1 MKRNSV
7 IFTLTILVL
16 FFVSACSPGKNADKS
31 FIGRSVDDL
40 IARDNGYFN
49 ARLIMKETEST
60 LWTDQADNFE
70 ETLPIF
76 KYGSQEQATSIQPS
90 MDEVIKKTSFV
101 IQMHKKSKWV
111 DDCYFLIGKSQFY
124 KRNYDEALTSFQY
137 IISEY
142 SNLIEK
148 QSKAKRVTEDEDG
161 ELTFFEK
168 FKHQPVSSEAGIWVA
183 RTLVEKKQYSDAHTV
198 ISVLKSRENFPK
210 WLIGELYAV
219 EADLYMKEGQ
229 QANAIEP
236 LINALKNT
244 SDKTLTNRYNFIL
257 AQLYAEQKNIDKALA
272 TYQLVLDSKPVY
284 DMEFYAQLNIAKL
297 SLANFGVSGGE
308 TKEELMALLK
318 DEKYKDF
325 YGLIYYT
332 LADIALANKD
342 EDTGIDYLN
351 KSLRSTNDSKQK
363 GQSYLRL
370 ADLYYADLDYK
381 VAYAY
386 YDSTINQ
393 IQREHERYSEVRG
406 LRDNLKLLVDEL
418 TIIETEK
425 KLQYWASL
433 SEKELEKE
441 LAKLIPEK
449 EETDSLATDV
459 LNPNNVK
466 PLAGNPL
473 EGDFYFYNTNLRS
486 RGFSEFK
493 KNWGTRK
500 LEDNWRRS
508 EKGSF
513 SEEGG
518 TEPLVAEEKTIDL
531 NAKNVTTEKIIA
543 SLPKT
548 PEQIA
553 ISNAKI
559 AGALYRAGIVY
570 KDNFRNK
577 TNAITM
583 FEENVNNYP
592 ANTFEVQSLYY
603 LYRLTFN
610 PQQDKYK
617 DLLLSKHPETD
628 YAKIISDPDYFK
640 REEERKHA
648 IESFYTITYD
658 ALQAKNYAEVKSRAL
673 AADSLF
679 KPNTLKPKF
688 DMLTALAEVDS
699 IETFKNALQK
709 IALKYPENEVGIRAQ
724 EMLDYLRR
732 GSVME
737 DAGKTIPVAAYTMNA
752 EEEHFFMFVMNS
764 TGKNAT
770 TMKSNIATFNGSNFS
785 TDNLKISSLLLG
797 KDNSLILVK
806 SFTNVEKAMVYYFAI
821 KDNPGVFKEL
831 TKEAFTPFII
841 SKSNYVQ
848 FFKVKDVEAYDVY
861 FQDNYLKE

>member
-7 IFTLTILVL
+7 IFILTILVL
-16 FFVSACSPGKNADKS
+16 FFGLAIFPVKTNAQN
-31 FIGRSVDDL
+31 IITRSVDDL

-49 ARLIMKETEST
+49 ARLIMQETEAS
-60 LWTDQADNFE
+60 LWTDQTENFDE
-70 ETLPIF
+70 LLPVF
-76 KYGSQEQATSIQPS
+76 KYGTQEQATGVQPA

-111 DDCYFLIGKSQFY
+111 DDSYFLIGKSQFY

-148 QSKAKRVTEDEDG
+148 QSKTKRITEDEDG

-168 FKHQPVSSEAGIWVA
+168 LKHQPVSSEAGIWVA
-183 RTLVEKKQYSDAHTV
+183 RTLVEKKQFSDAHTV

-219 EADLYMKEGQ
+219 EADCYIKEGQ
-229 QANAIEP
+229 AANAVEP
-236 LINALKNT
+236 LMNALKNIE
-244 SDKTLTNRYNFIL
+244 DKKLIARYNFIL
-257 AQLYAEQKNIDKALA
+257 AQLYANEKNIDKALE
-272 TYQLVLDSKPVY
+272 TYKIVLDSKPDY

-297 SLANFGVSGGE
+297 SLANFGITGGE
-308 TKEELMALLK
+308 SKDELMSLLK

-342 EDTGIDYLN
+342 ENTGIDYLN
-351 KSLRSTNDSKQK
+351 KSLRNTVDSKQK
-363 GQSYLRL
+363 GLSYLRL
-370 ADLYYADLDYK
+370 ADLYYEDVDYK
-381 VAYAY
+381 MAYAY

-393 IQREHERYSEVRG
+393 LERQHERYNEVKS

-425 KLQYWASL
+425 KLQYWAGL
-433 SEKELEKE
+433 SDKDLEKE

-449 EETDSLATDV
+449 EEVDSATADITNPTNVNTLAA
-459 LNPNNVK
+459 NP
-466 PLAGNPL
+466 AEGN
-473 EGDFYFYNTNLRS
+473 FYFYNTNLRS

-493 KNWGTRK
+493 KTWGTRK

-513 SEEGG
+513 GDDG
-518 TEPLVAEEKTIDL
+518 NADVAVTEEKTIDL
-531 NAKNVTTEKIIA
+531 NAKNVTTEKIIQ
-543 SLPKT
+543 SLPKS
-548 PEQIA
+548 PEQLA
-553 ISNAKI
+553 ASNAKI
-559 AGALYRAGIVY
+559 AGALYKAGIIY
-570 KDNFRNK
+570 KENFK
-577 TNAITM
+577 IKPKAIEM
-583 FEENVNNYP
+583 FEDNVNNYP
-592 ANTFEVQSLYY
+592 ANAFEVQSLYQ
-603 LYRLTFN
+603 LYRLTAN

-617 DLLLSKHPETD
+617 NLLLSKYPETD

-640 REEERKHA
+640 REEEKKHA
-648 IESFYTITYD
+648 LEIYYAATYD
-658 ALQAKNYAEVKSRAL
+658 ALQLKDYPTVKSRVV
-673 AADSLF
+673 AADTLF
-679 KPNTLKPKF
+679 KINPLKPKF
-688 DMLTALAEVDS
+688 EMLDALADADSVEV
-699 IETFKNALQK
+699 FKNSLQK
-709 IALKYPENEVGIRAQ
+709 VALKYPEHEVGIRAQ
-724 EMLDYLRR
+724 EMLDYMRR

-737 DAGKTIPVAAYTMNA
+737 DAGKVAPVANYTLNPA
-752 EEEHFFMFVMNS
+752 EEQYFMFVMNS

-770 TMKSNIATFNGSNFS
+770 TMKNNIATFNGSNFS

-797 KDNSLILVK
+797 KDNSIILVK
-806 SFTNVEKAMVYYFAI
+806 SFPTIEKAMIYYNAI
-821 KDNPGVFKEL
+821 KDNTAVYNEL
-831 TKEAFTPFII
+831 TQEAFTPMLI

-848 FFKVKDVEAYDVY
+848 FFKVKDVEGYLVY